1 MTSKL
6 RVKLGR
12 IELEFEGSEDF
23 IKQELMT
30 VLDRIKAIGA
40 AVTSTNGDDNNTEDA
55 DETKPKKKVES
66 TLSTST
72 IAATIGVSSG
82 PELVIAALARL
93 CLVGG
98 AEKASRK
105 QITAEMRN
113 ATAYFKETYVG
124 NLTPGLKTLITSQR
138 INDLGS
144 GNYSLTATERTAL
157 EAKLADAN

>member
-12 IELEFEGSEDF
+12 LELDFEGSEDF

-30 VLDRIKAIGA
+30 VLEQIKTLGVA
-40 AVTSTNGDDNNTEDA
+40 AGTAELEDDEEPKDTKTKTKTNAGLT
-55 DETKPKKKVES
+55 
-66 TLSTST
+66 TST
-72 IAATIGVSSG
+72 IATTLEVSSG

-105 QITAEMRN
+105 DITTEMRS

-124 NLTPGLKTLITSQR
+124 NLTPALKGLITSNR
-138 INDLGS
+138 INDVGS
-144 GNYSLTATERTAL
+144 SNYSLTASEHTSL
-157 EAKLADAN
+157 EAKIAAAK